1 MRSKLAMPLTILA
14 ALAPS
19 VAQATVPV
27 PAIPE
32 PTGLALYAAGAAV
45 VAVAIRLNRQR

>member
-1 MRSKLAMPLTILA
+1 MRSKLMLSLTILA

-19 VAQATVPV
+19 AAHATVAV

-45 VAVAIRLNRQR
+45 VAIAIRLNRQR